1 MKMTLV
7 TLLGLL
13 ALPLAAEELS
23 GTVTEPACALIL
35 EQVNPSDLALGVSG
49 CRIDQNAGGVFPFMV
64 KLQRRDPRG
73 GGISPNLRERPSMSV
88 GSRFTSMRH
97 SKAIRPCSKF
107 NICKP
112 SGLCRYHEM

>member
-35 EQVNPSDLALGVSG
+35 EQVNPSDLVLGVSG

-64 KLQRRDPRG
+64 KLQRRDQRG
-73 GGISPNLRERPSMSV
+73 GNISESPRTSQHERRLEV
-88 GSRFTSMRH
+88 HLDETFEGDT
-97 SKAIRPCSKF
+97 A
-107 NICKP
+107 
-112 SGLCRYHEM
+112 LLEVRYL